1 MKPKNVVDPLTQI
14 IFVDIDVLS
23 ALGLNEH
30 DASVVLITP
39 ELPSSGICQD
49 MAKIWPKPWENP
61 GQVVGL
67 FWDALEVRWD
77 LSSMCPVPAGLSSCT
92 SLPALF
98 LTRLRPRDFETAAG
112 CCTFTPGD

>member
-39 ELPSSGICQD
+39 DLPSSGICPDQD
-49 MAKIWPKPWENP
+49 MAKTLGKSWPGRWVILGCFG
-61 GQVVGL
+61 GQVGSQLHVSCACWAEL
-67 FWDALEVRWD
+67 LH
-77 LSSMCPVPAGLSSCT
+77 LPPCPIPHSAQT
-92 SLPALF
+92 Q
-98 LTRLRPRDFETAAG
+98 RL
-112 CCTFTPGD
+112 